1 MKYLGAVTSDIG
13 THRKTN
19 QDSVCLKIIETK
31 RYGQIALVIICDGMG
46 GYQKGELASAEVVQT
61 FAEWFENQLPVII
74 RHYSWNQ
81 IRKEWSILIYD
92 LNNRI
97 MKYGEENHIRLGTTL
112 SALLCIEDNYLITHI
127 GDTRI
132 YCIDNEVQ
140 QLTEDHTV
148 VARQM
153 REGILKKEDAEK
165 SKRKNVLTQC
175 IGCSRYLTPQFLM
188 GKIKPGTVY
197 VCCSDGF
204 RHVINEEEI
213 YSSFQ
218 FRNLNTIDGMRRK
231 EEEMIELIKC
241 RGEKDNIT
249 VGLLKC
255 MR

>member
-61 FAEWFENQLPVII
+61 FAEWFENQLPVIV
-74 RHYSWNQ
+74 RNYSWNQ

-92 LNNRI
+92 LNSRI

-112 SALLCIEDNYLITHI
+112 SALLCIGDSYLITHI

-148 VARQM
+148 VARQI
-153 REGILKKEDAEK
+153 REGVLKKEDAEK
-165 SKRKNVLTQC
+165 NIEEVSVSGDILYENLKPDNEYIENDDVIIVNGQEYCSFKKLAKLTESLSADDRVKLMKSMEKAKEQSKQQTK
-175 IGCSRYLTPQFLM
+175 
-188 GKIKPGTVY
+188 TVRNT
-197 VCCSDGF
+197 D
-204 RHVINEEEI
+204 EEP
-213 YSSFQ
+213 
-218 FRNLNTIDGMRRK
+218 
-231 EEEMIELIKC
+231 EL
-241 RGEKDNIT
+241 
-249 VGLLKC
+249 
-255 MR
+255 